1 MSHGPQQLQ
10 ASGTYLPSNEDPE
23 NPGPQ
28 PSSRPRERLEA
39 DDAIIYLL
47 HQSHT
52 QA

>member
-1 MSHGPQQLQ
+1 MSDGPEQLQ
-10 ASGTYLPSNEDPE
+10 ARGIYLPSNEDPG

-28 PSSRPRERLEA
+28 PSSRPSERLDA

-47 HQSHT
+47 HQAHT